1 MSWILSTVLIGV
13 VICVPVLF
21 GPISAVSGRRG
32 AFAIGTLLLAAS
44 TTLLTATWPA
54 AGSVAVARQHRW
66 RGVLVVAVGIVLLA
80 AVAIRLLPAVFSA
93 PPDPYRGDMLVTI
106 EDAITK
112 FLAGGNPYAV
122 YQVPWD
128 VSLSYGPTLWM
139 PYVAPHLLN
148 TDPRILSLAAQLV
161 VPAACFLA
169 AGRRAADG
177 GSTRAALLFAAG
189 ALIAMSPDIRAFY
202 PIGHTQI
209 YWPLLLLFCLLMAG
223 SRWTAAA
230 VCLGLLVGARTTLVA
245 LVPVFFLHLLATG
258 SLRPRHAIAFVLSAL
273 LPFAPFVL
281 ADADSLRYGMFDVYL
296 KVMKGYVWQSTTWA
310 VETYGVTG
318 RLLESGLERYVE
330 IVQLAS
336 LGITYGF
343 AWRALRQ
350 GARPEPWMAL
360 ALLVFS
366 MTTLWS
372 VIYLYFDVWVLLTS
386 ALVARDGFA
395 TASRRQSVGT
405 VTAIAAGALAIVLGA
420 AAWNPG
426 SRYTLDIGDPATAGL
441 TGGGFGRDVA
451 VIDDDR
457 KVVWIEDTAAR
468 IRLPRAAWGHGTI
481 RIAIRPHM
489 PVRGLDQRVV
499 ASLNDKPIGG
509 VKLREG
515 WQEIELTASRRQW
528 RYGFN
533 VLNLSFAYAIPGST
547 AGDTRALA
555 AAVDRVTVE

>member
-13 VICVPVLF
+13 GISVPVLF
-21 GPISAVSGRRG
+21 GPISAISGRRA
-32 AFAIGTLLLAAS
+32 AFAIGTLLLAVS
-44 TTLLTATWPA
+44 TALITLTWPA
-54 AGSVAVARQHRW
+54 AAPMPVARRHPW
-66 RGVLVVAVGIVLLA
+66 RGVLLVTAAIALLA
-80 AVAIRLLPAVFSA
+80 SVTMGLLPAVFSA
-93 PPDPYRGDMLVTI
+93 PPDPYRGDMLVII
-106 EDAITK
+106 EHAIAK
-112 FLAGGNPYAV
+112 FLGGGNPYAV
-122 YQVPWD
+122 HQVPWD
-128 VSLSYGPTLWM
+128 APLSYGPTLWM
-139 PYVAPHLLN
+139 PYVVPHLLN

-177 GSTRAALLFAAG
+177 RSWRPALLCTAG
-189 ALIAMSPDIRAFY
+189 ALIALSPDIRAFH

-209 YWPLLLLFCLLMAG
+209 YWPLLLLFCLFMAG

-230 VCLGLLVGARTTLVA
+230 ICLGLLVAARTTLVA
-245 LVPVFFLHLLATG
+245 LVPVFFLYLLATR
-258 SLRPRHAIAFVLSAL
+258 SLRPRHAIAFILSAL
-273 LPFAPFVL
+273 LPFVPFVL
-281 ADADSLRYGMFDVYL
+281 ADAASVRYAMFGVYL

-310 VETYGVTG
+310 VETYGITG

-330 IVQLAS
+330 LVQLAS
-336 LGITYGF
+336 LALTYAL
-343 AWRALRQ
+343 AWRSLRR

-395 TASRRQSVGT
+395 TASARQSVLS
-405 VTAIAAGALAIVLGA
+405 VVAIAAGSLAIVLGA
-420 AAWNPG
+420 AAWSPG

-451 VIDDDR
+451 VMDGTR
-457 KVVWIEDTAAR
+457 LVVWVEDTTAR
-468 IRLPRAAWGHGTI
+468 IRLPRAGWGPGTI
-481 RIAIRPHM
+481 RIAIRPHT

-499 ASLNDKPIGG
+499 ATLNDRAIGG

-515 WQEIELTASRRQW
+515 WQEIAFTAARRQW

-533 VLNLSFAYAIPGST
+533 VLNLNFAYAIPDTT
-547 AGDTRALA
+547 AGDGRALA